1 MISTLTQ
8 VTKDVMALSAS
19 QRLALA
25 GLLLECDDLP
35 TDPGAAAAWEL
46 EIQSRISQIDHG
58 KEIGIS
64 YEEAM
69 RAAERQLLP

>member
-1 MISTLTQ
+1 MITTLTQ
-8 VTKDVMALSAS
+8 VTKDVMALPAS

-35 TDPGAAAAWEL
+35 IDPGAAAAWEL

-58 KEIGIS
+58 KESGIS